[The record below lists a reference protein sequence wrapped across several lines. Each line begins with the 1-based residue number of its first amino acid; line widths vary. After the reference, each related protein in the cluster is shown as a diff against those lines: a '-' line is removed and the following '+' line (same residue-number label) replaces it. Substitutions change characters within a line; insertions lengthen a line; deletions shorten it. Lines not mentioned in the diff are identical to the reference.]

1 MQEELDIESFDHP
14 HHGPINGIM
23 ILEKKCILGFL
34 QVILSCFYKG
44 INEVTKFLKIMV
56 DDEEFMTCATKQ
68 KIHYL

>member
-1 MQEELDIESFDHP
+1 MQEELDIESFDYP
-14 HHGPINGIM
+14 HDSHNQWYNDSG
-23 ILEKKCILGFL
+23 KKCILSFL